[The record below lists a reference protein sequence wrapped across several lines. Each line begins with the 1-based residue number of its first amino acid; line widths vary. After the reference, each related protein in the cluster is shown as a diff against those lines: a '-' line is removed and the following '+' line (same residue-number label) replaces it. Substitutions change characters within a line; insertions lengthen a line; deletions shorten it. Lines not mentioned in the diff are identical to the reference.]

1 MTAAELIRLIPAE
14 AFDSLSVETKVDHQV
29 KKLKGEAVFRLI
41 LFSMLNSDR
50 LSLRIMET
58 FLRSSRFKG
67 FSDNDILDARYN
79 SIRDRIC
86 TIRTEYFE
94 GLFHTVFSTYNKLLK
109 QEKGLMIAD
118 STYVSLAAKLF
129 QHGMTNGTG
138 AYGLKQVKFSV
149 AIKGGLPCHV
159 RVHTDQAFISEDL
172 ALADL
177 IQSAGHVDEGVVL
190 FDRGLQSR
198 KALGRFNADGRIFI
212 GRCSPRTQCKTTKVV
227 PTTIAPEGC
236 GLIVTSDLI
245 GHLSDRHRPTT
256 DVFRVIHCTL
266 IGSGEPISFVTNMF
280 DENPYVIAELY
291 RNRWQIEVFF
301 RFIKQHLNF
310 KHLVS
315 RDLNGIKVM
324 VYMTLIL
331 ATLILVYKKLNNV
344 SGYKIAKLQFNLD
357 LENSII
363 RDIVQL
369 CGGDPSKAEHLWN
382 SS

>member
-14 AFDSLSVETKVDHQV
+14 AFDALSAETKVDHQV

-58 FLRSSRFKG
+58 YLRSARFKG
-67 FSDNDILDARYN
+67 FADNDVLDARYN

-94 GLFHTVFSTYNKLLK
+94 GLFRTVFSTYAKQLG

-118 STYVSLAAKLF
+118 STYVSLTARLF
-129 QHGMTNGTG
+129 HQGMLNGTE
-138 AYGLKQVKFSV
+138 AYGLRQVKFSV
-149 AIKGGLPCHV
+149 ALKGGLPCHV

-177 IQSAGHVDEGVVL
+177 IQSAGHAGEGVVL

-198 KALGRFNADGRIFI
+198 KAFGEFSSDGRMFI
-212 GRCSPRTQCKTTKVV
+212 GRCSPRTRCRAIKDNHIAQ
-227 PTTIAPEGC
+227 APEGC
-236 GLIVTSDLI
+236 GLTVTADLT
-245 GHLSDRHRPTT
+245 GRLSNGNGPTA
-256 DVFRVIHCTL
+256 DIFRVIHCTL
-266 IGSGEPISFVTNMF
+266 NESGDPISFVTNML
-280 DENPYVIAELY
+280 DEDPYVIADLY

-344 SGYKIAKLQFNLD
+344 SGCKIAKLQFNLD

-363 RDIVQL
+363 REIVQI